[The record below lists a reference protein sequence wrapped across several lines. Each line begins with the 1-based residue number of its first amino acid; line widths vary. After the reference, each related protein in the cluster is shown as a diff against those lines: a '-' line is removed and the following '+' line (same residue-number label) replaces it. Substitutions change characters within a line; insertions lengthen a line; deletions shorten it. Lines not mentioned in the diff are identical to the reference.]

1 MRIKVLLLTLGMLLC
16 GMLWGQSM
24 FELLLPISEIDRSN
38 TGYDLLFDPEN
49 EHYYVLSNTQIH
61 DYLQT
66 TGIPIEGEFT
76 LGTSLTKLDLNGEII
91 WNELIR
97 TNCPNDTCPFILE
110 LHGRLPAEILMINE
124 LGNIVLPYSAFYG
137 FVICDTLENQGSLG
151 NWYFMGKIAE
161 ISAADGAILEDD
173 YLSDIINC
181 RKDIIV
187 DAALVNDTVHLM
199 TRDNYNIPVSYF
211 KLNSNLDV
219 ISSVQISGRSIGDYD
234 QHTNM
239 FVSLWPTNALIYDET
254 GDLIDSLSFED
265 TESIF
270 AVTRTFFSCETHLGF
285 LIGGKRLTDD
295 QTVSIVS
302 VYDRNYNRVYHRVF
316 ENRKLVDAE
325 FYEGQ
330 IVYIES
336 LRSSASSMEE
346 KPIRVGTIDIESQLE
361 ESNTFGFPYVD
372 GRKISVFSN
381 GQIGVV
387 GSSVSSFL
395 ETSDRRSNQT
405 YVLVTHIADI
415 VSSRAL
421 NNPNPEQLTLFP
433 NPATDHLEIKGL
445 FDNYNDKTLEI
456 YDLLGR
462 KIDDCELKD
471 GYSIDISRLPP
482 GIYALILKAGSR
494 ILTNGKFVKI

>member
-1 MRIKVLLLTLGMLLC
+1 MQTKVLLLTLGVLLC
-16 GMLWGQSM
+16 GMLWGQPM

-97 TNCPNDTCPFILE
+97 TNCPYDTCPFILE
-110 LHGRLPAEILMINE
+110 LHGRLPAEILMINN

-137 FVICDTLENQGSLG
+137 FVIC
-151 NWYFMGKIAE
+151 
-161 ISAADGAILEDD
+161 
-173 YLSDIINC
+173 
-181 RKDIIV
+181 
-187 DAALVNDTVHLM
+187 
-199 TRDNYNIPVSYF
+199 
-211 KLNSNLDV
+211 
-219 ISSVQISGRSIGDYD
+219 
-234 QHTNM
+234 
-239 FVSLWPTNALIYDET
+239 
-254 GDLIDSLSFED
+254 
-265 TESIF
+265 
-270 AVTRTFFSCETHLGF
+270 
-285 LIGGKRLTDD
+285 GGKRLTDD
-295 QTVSIVS
+295 QTVSVMS

-395 ETSDRRSNQT
+395 ETSERRSNQT

-415 VSSRAL
+415 VSSRVL

-433 NPATDHLEIKGL
+433 NPATDYLEIKGL
-445 FDNYNDKTLEI
+445 FDDYSDKTIDI

-462 KIDDCELKD
+462 KIDDCELND